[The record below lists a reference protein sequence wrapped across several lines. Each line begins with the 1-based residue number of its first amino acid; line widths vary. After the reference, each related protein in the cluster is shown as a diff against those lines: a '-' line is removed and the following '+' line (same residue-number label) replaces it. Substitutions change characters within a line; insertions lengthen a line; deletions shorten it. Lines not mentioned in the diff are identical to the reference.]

1 MSDTLV
7 HYGVKG
13 MRRGTRKS
21 REERNAER
29 RAKYEAKLKAKYGDH
44 DIAKIEN
51 YLKKRKEHAEK
62 VKNWR
67 LANQRNRQLTATERR
82 EKYYGE
88 LDRGKLGK
96 TYSTDATLAEAAR
109 KFYKKGHNKRMGHS
123 ELMHYGVKGM
133 KWGVRRR
140 ARRDAKEFTQA
151 KMYYGEGAGN
161 RRKLIKATVKAR
173 SKDPFYKS
181 EFDKAVANTD
191 MSKRASQ
198 ARRQRGRKNA
208 RNATGKTVRGVG
220 NIATG
225 NVSRAG
231 GALALGYL
239 GYQAAKRTGHA
250 PSEAELLRKAARG
263 ARKIKR
269 VVQHDAVLAHYGVKG
284 MKWGVRKQRIKDAK
298 RWTSKKQ
305 AKIDGMSDDQLK
317 KANNRLRLEKEYKQL
332 TQTKLEKY
340 RKRAGKAAEEAAFNT
355 LQNILQR
362 GIKTAASK
370 GGSAA
375 INGAKRFK
383 HSETRMSDNIF
394 FIDEDEVLAHHGVKG
409 MRWGVRKQRPSGGA
423 GPSKKRKGLS
433 RKQKAAIAG
442 VLGTAAAAGAGYYLH
457 KSGNGKKLA
466 GLAKKHGAAAKKF
479 AQGKGRNLGAQARVK
494 AAQSKRFAKAQSA
507 NAKSAAE
514 KLKQTK
520 AGKYAEAARLGVN
533 AAKFKAGTAAR
544 SAGYKAKNQAWKA
557 GNRARK
563 AATGGVGGAKAAAG
577 SAARAAK
584 SKFGK
589 KPQSKALSTVVR
601 SGGVGRRKIVG
612 TGTKVV
618 GGGDKALAKNLAK
631 IAAVGAGA
639 NAAGVVAGRTA
650 ATAVGRKLER
660 SGKRKRAQKRR

>member
-1 MSDTLV
+1 M

-13 MRRGTRKS
+13 MRKGTRKS

-44 DIAKIEN
+44 DIGKIED

-88 LDRGKLGK
+88 LDRGQLGK

-133 KWGVRRR
+133 KWGVR
-140 ARRDAKEFTQA
+140 
-151 KMYYGEGAGN
+151 
-161 RRKLIKATVKAR
+161 
-173 SKDPFYKS
+173 KS
-181 EFDKAVANTD
+181 
-191 MSKRASQ
+191 
-198 ARRQRGRKNA
+198 
-208 RNATGKTVRGVG
+208 
-220 NIATG
+220 
-225 NVSRAG
+225 
-231 GALALGYL
+231 
-239 GYQAAKRTGHA
+239 
-250 PSEAELLRKAARG
+250 
-263 ARKIKR
+263 
-269 VVQHDAVLAHYGVKG
+269 
-284 MKWGVRKQRIKDAK
+284 RIKN
-298 RWTSKKQ
+298 SKKWSSSKQ
-305 AKIDGMSDDQLK
+305 AKIDGMSDDQLRRI
-317 KANNRLRLEKEYKQL
+317 NNRMRLEKEYRQL
-332 TQTKLEKY
+332 TQTRMERY
-340 RKRAGKAAEEAAFNT
+340 RSKAGKAAEEAAFNA
-355 LQNILQR
+355 LQNAIQKGL
-362 GIKTAASK
+362 KKAASQ

-375 INGAKRFK
+375 IKGANRFK

-466 GLAKKHGAAAKKF
+466 GLAKKQGAAAKKF

-494 AAQSKRFAKAQSA
+494 KAQAKRFAKAQSA
-507 NAKSAAE
+507 TAQGAAE
-514 KLKQTK
+514 KLKTTK
-520 AGKYAEAARLGVN
+520 AGKYAEATRLGAN
-533 AAKFKAGTAAR
+533 AAKFKAGAAAR

-557 GNRARK
+557 GNSARDVAK
-563 AATGGVGGAKAAAG
+563 GGASGVKSAAG
-577 SAARAAK
+577 SAARSAK

-589 KPQSKALSTVVR
+589 KPPSKALSTVVR
-601 SGGVGRRKIVG
+601 SGGAGRRKLAVS
-612 TGTKVV
+612 GTKVV
-618 GGGDKALAKNLAK
+618 GGVNNALAKNLAK
-631 IAAVGAGA
+631 IGAVGVGA
-639 NAAGVVAGRTA
+639 HATGVVAGRA
-650 ATAVGRKLER
+650 AAKAAGKKLE
-660 SGKRKRAQKRR
+660 SAGKRRRAKKRR

>member
-1 MSDTLV
+1 MSDQLM

-29 RAKYEAKLKAKYGDH
+29 RAKYEAKLKAKYGID
-44 DIAKIEN
+44 DVGKIEN

-96 TYSTDATLAEAAR
+96 TYATDATLAEAAR

-123 ELMHYGVKGM
+123 ELMH
-133 KWGVRRR
+133 
-140 ARRDAKEFTQA
+140 F
-151 KMYYGEGAGN
+151 
-161 RRKLIKATVKAR
+161 
-173 SKDPFYKS
+173 
-181 EFDKAVANTD
+181 
-191 MSKRASQ
+191 
-198 ARRQRGRKNA
+198 
-208 RNATGKTVRGVG
+208 
-220 NIATG
+220 
-225 NVSRAG
+225 
-231 GALALGYL
+231 
-239 GYQAAKRTGHA
+239 
-250 PSEAELLRKAARG
+250 
-263 ARKIKR
+263 
-269 VVQHDAVLAHYGVKG
+269 GVKG
-284 MKWGVRKQRIKDAK
+284 MKWGVRKKRIKDAK
-298 RWTSKKQ
+298 KWTSKKQ

-340 RKRAGKAAEEAAFNT
+340 RKRVGKAAEEAAFNT
-355 LQNILQR
+355 LQNALQK
-362 GIKTAASK
+362 GFKSAASR

-375 INGAKRFK
+375 IKGAKRFK
-383 HSETRMSDNIF
+383 HSETGMSSNIF

-433 RKQKAAIAG
+433 RNQKRAIAG
-442 VLGTAAAAGAGYYLH
+442 ALGLAAGVGAGIYLQ

-466 GLAKKHGAAAKKF
+466 GLAKKQGAAAKKF

-494 AAQSKRFAKAQSA
+494 KAQAKRFAKAQSA
-507 NAKSAAE
+507 NAKGAAE
-514 KLKQTK
+514 KLKTTK
-520 AGKYAEAARLGVN
+520 AGKYTEAARLGAN
-533 AAKFKAGTAAR
+533 AAKFKAGAAAR

-557 GNRARK
+557 TNSARN
-563 AATGGVGGAKAAAG
+563 AAKGGASGVKSAAG

-589 KPQSKALSTVVR
+589 KAPSKALSTAVR
-601 SGGVGRRKIVG
+601 SGGAGRRKLAVS
-612 TGTKVV
+612 GTKVV
-618 GGGDKALAKNLAK
+618 GRGDKTLAKNLAK
-631 IAAVGAGA
+631 IGAVGVGA
-639 NAAGVVAGRTA
+639 HATGVVAGRA
-650 ATAVGRKLER
+650 AAKAAGKKLE
-660 SGKRKRAQKRR
+660 STGKRRRAQKRR

>member
-1 MSDTLV
+1 MSDTLA

-29 RAKYEAKLKAKYGDH
+29 RAKYEAKLKAKYGID
-44 DIAKIEN
+44 DVGKIEN

-88 LDRGKLGK
+88 LDRGTLGK

-123 ELMHYGVKGM
+123 ELMH
-133 KWGVRRR
+133 
-140 ARRDAKEFTQA
+140 F
-151 KMYYGEGAGN
+151 
-161 RRKLIKATVKAR
+161 
-173 SKDPFYKS
+173 
-181 EFDKAVANTD
+181 
-191 MSKRASQ
+191 
-198 ARRQRGRKNA
+198 
-208 RNATGKTVRGVG
+208 
-220 NIATG
+220 
-225 NVSRAG
+225 
-231 GALALGYL
+231 
-239 GYQAAKRTGHA
+239 
-250 PSEAELLRKAARG
+250 
-263 ARKIKR
+263 
-269 VVQHDAVLAHYGVKG
+269 GVKG
-284 MKWGVRKQRIKDAK
+284 MKWGVRKSRIKN
-298 RWTSKKQ
+298 SKKWSSSKQ
-305 AKIDGMSDDQLK
+305 AKIDGMSDDQLRRI
-317 KANNRLRLEKEYKQL
+317 NNRIRLEKEYRQL
-332 TQTKLEKY
+332 TQTRMERY
-340 RKRAGKAAEEAAFNT
+340 RSKAGKAAEEAAFNT
-355 LQNILQR
+355 LQNVLQK
-362 GIKTAASK
+362 GIKNAASK

-375 INGAKRFK
+375 LKGAKRFK

-466 GLAKKHGAAAKKF
+466 GLAKKQGAAAKKF

-494 AAQSKRFAKAQSA
+494 TAQSKRFAKAQSA
-507 NAKSAAE
+507 NVKGAAE
-514 KLKQTK
+514 KLKTTK
-520 AGKYAEAARLGVN
+520 AGKYAEATRLGAN
-533 AAKFKAGTAAR
+533 AARFKATTAAR

-557 GNRARK
+557 GNTARN
-563 AATGGVGGAKAAAG
+563 AARGGAGGVKSSAG

-589 KPQSKALSTVVR
+589 KPQSKALSTAVR
-601 SGGVGRRKIVG
+601 SGGAGRRKLAVS
-612 TGTKVV
+612 GTKVV
-618 GGGDKALAKNLAK
+618 GGGNKTLAKNLAK
-631 IAAVGAGA
+631 IGAVGVGA
-639 NAAGVVAGRTA
+639 HATGVVAGRA
-650 ATAVGRKLER
+650 AAKAAGRKLES
-660 SGKRKRAQKRR
+660 SGKRRRAKKRR